1 MTDVKIVALSVDGA
15 ACLASEDDLFAG
27 LSSIE
32 GLELDSGM
40 MLVAPE
46 SRRVGEAVG
55 PEYSA
60 YIAEGKFRGS
70 LADLR
75 AAIAVRED
83 VLLEG
88 FEVSAV
94 DPELSNDE
102 KKLLVMDVDSTL
114 IRQEV
119 IDELA
124 EHAGRGAK
132 VAAVTEQAM
141 RGEID
146 FEHSLRTRVGVLEGL
161 PESIIDE
168 VGERIVL
175 TAGATALVNAFVEK
189 GYPVAVVSGG
199 FVQVLEPLAKK
210 LGLSYARANVLE
222 IENGVLTGGLLGDV
236 IDGQAKRD
244 ALHEWAKEEGVK
256 SDQVIAVGD
265 GANDI
270 LMVEAAGLGIGF
282 NSKSALAEV
291 ADARIET
298 LRLDAVRHFVGL

>member
-1 MTDVKIVALSVDGA
+1 MTSVKIVALSVDGA
-15 ACLASEDDLFAG
+15 SHYASEADLYAG

-32 GLELDSGM
+32 GLELSAGI
-40 MLVAPE
+40 MLDAPQVHHE
-46 SRRVGEAVG
+46 GEAAG
-55 PEYSA
+55 PA
-60 YIAEGKFRGS
+60 YAAYVAEGRYRGS

-75 AAIAVRED
+75 AAINVRED
-83 VLLEG
+83 ILLAG

-124 EHAGRGAK
+124 SYAGRAEQ
-132 VAAVTEQAM
+132 VASITDQAM

-146 FEHSLRTRVGVLEGL
+146 FEHSLRARVGTLEGQ
-161 PESIIDE
+161 PESVIAG
-168 VGERIVL
+168 VAERIEL
-175 TAGATALVNAFVEK
+175 TPGASRLVEMFLEK
-189 GYPVAVVSGG
+189 GHAVAVVSGG
-199 FVQVLEPLAKK
+199 FVQVLHPLAHR

-222 IENGVLTGGLLGDV
+222 VEDGVLTGGLLGHI
-236 IDGQAKRD
+236 IDGQAKKD

-256 SDQVIAVGD
+256 SHQVIAIGD

-270 LMVEAAGLGIGF
+270 LMVETAGLGIGF

-298 LRLDAVRHFVGL
+298 MRLDAVRHFVGL